1 MLTLEGASCGTLLR
15 HVPRRGQIMSISIFE
30 FYRQMTWWWFLLNN
44 KFILQRNPF
53 FQWHITVPDV
63 PLFNEQELMVPCNS
77 HLNILLELPRGYEP
91 NVWRITG
98 RKLGFGNRVH
108 NHVKTRA
115 LQTFTSWTEVMYV
128 HDMKSS
134 ARGWLWVSLT
144 SQETG
149 VSHAPYKGTTWQR
162 VPLTNG
168 AEHLNST
175 RARLDKE
182 SPWPT
187 VLNTLTLRG
196 RDLPKSPPD
205 QRELTNTLKQDKG
218 TTWKGPS

>member
-108 NHVKTRA
+108 NHVKTRTSDFHFMNWSNVRSWYEVKCAGLA
-115 LQTFTSWTEVMYV
+115 LSVPNISRNRRLPRAIQG
-128 HDMKSS
+128 HD
-134 ARGWLWVSLT
+134 LT
-144 SQETG
+144 
-149 VSHAPYKGTTWQR
+149 
-162 VPLTNG
+162 
-168 AEHLNST
+168 
-175 RARLDKE
+175 
-182 SPWPT
+182 
-187 VLNTLTLRG
+187 
-196 RDLPKSPPD
+196 KSPPD
-205 QRELTNTLKQDKG
+205 QRCWT
-218 TTWKGPS
+218 P